1 MVRLQFAC
9 LVMLI
14 FIAVIYLSIRRV
26 KSYSHSLFTVSL
38 ILSVI
43 YTINDMISVYTVNH
57 LETVHP
63 LINRF
68 VHNLFMGS
76 LMVEVFI
83 FFMYTITLIYDDE
96 NDEQLKT
103 KRKKWTIPIVIAL
116 IAMMFLPLD
125 YIETEQGNYSMGPA
139 VIGTYGVI
147 AVYSVMIGKEL
158 LLHWKE
164 INKYKRTCVLFAYG
178 TQIVLSVYQAIVPTA
193 LTSSLGIA
201 LINLSVFLTVE
212 NPDVHMIEML
222 RMEKERADEA
232 NEAKSRFLSNVSHE
246 IRTPMNAIVGLT
258 EVLLRKEW
266 PSEEKGYLL
275 NIHNSGNALLNLIN
289 DLLDFSKIEAGKFE
303 IVDDNY
309 DMEQLLRDVRILG
322 KVRIGNK
329 KLELKMNID
338 PQLPKQLWGDGLRIR
353 QVIINIVN
361 NAIKYTEKGVVTLTV
376 KVVETEE
383 ERAKIY
389 ISVRDTG
396 QGIRQEELGKLFDAF
411 TQVDIKKNQGKEST
425 GLGLTISS
433 QLVELMGGRLDVV
446 SEYGS
451 GSDFFFTVWQGIRT
465 TEKMGDFHA
474 TSNQA
479 EDASKKI
486 YKCEYVAPDAHV
498 LVVEDNE
505 INQIVL
511 QAILEPLKLQIDFAE
526 NGKEALESIKSKK
539 YQVILMDHYMP
550 VMDGVETT
558 IAIRN
563 MEDEYYRKIPIIALT
578 ADAVEGTK
586 EQFFKIGMNDFL
598 TKPVD
603 TKKIC
608 KTLQKWLPSEYI
620 MKN

>member
-1 MVRLQFAC
+1 
-9 LVMLI
+9 
-14 FIAVIYLSIRRV
+14 
-26 KSYSHSLFTVSL
+26 
-38 ILSVI
+38 
-43 YTINDMISVYTVNH
+43 MISVYTVNH
-57 LETVHP
+57 LETVP
-63 LINRF
+63 PVVNRF

-76 LMVEVFI
+76 LMIEIFI
-83 FFMYTITLIYDDE
+83 FFSYTITLIYDRE
-96 NDEQLKT
+96 EELKK
-103 KRKKWTIPIVIAL
+103 KRKKWTVPIVIAL
-116 IAMMFLPLD
+116 VAMMFLPLD

-139 VIGTYGVI
+139 VIGTYGVV

-232 NEAKSRFLSNVSHE
+232 NAAKSRFLSNISHE

-303 IVDDNY
+303 IVDDTY
-309 DMEQLLRDVRILG
+309 DMEQLLRDVHILG

-353 QVIINIVN
+353 QVIINILN
-361 NAIKYTEKGVVTLTV
+361 NAIKYTEQGVVTLTV
-376 KVVETEE
+376 KIVETEE
-383 ERAKIY
+383 ERVKIY

-396 QGIRQEELGKLFDAF
+396 QGIRQEELSKLFDAF

-433 QLVELMGGRLDVV
+433 QLVELMGGRLEVA
-446 SEYGS
+446 SEYGR
-451 GSDFFFTVWQGIRT
+451 GSEFFFTVWQGICT

-474 TSNQA
+474 ASNQV
-479 EDASKKI
+479 EDISKNV
-486 YKCEYVAPDAHV
+486 YKCEYVAPNAHV

-511 QAILEPLKLQIDFAE
+511 QAILEPLKIQLDFAE
-526 NGKEALESIKSKK
+526 NGKEALEMIKNKK

-558 IAIRN
+558 IEIRN
-563 MEDEYYRKIPIIALT
+563 MEDQYYREIPIIALT

-586 EQFFKIGMNDFL
+586 EQFYKIGMNDFL
-598 TKPVD
+598 TKPVEM
-603 TKKIC
+603 KKIC
-608 KTLQKWLPSEYI
+608 KTLQEWIPSEYI
-620 MKN
+620 VKK

>member
-1 MVRLQFAC
+1 MVRLQLAC

-14 FIAVIYLSIRRV
+14 FIAVIYWSIRRV
-26 KSYSHSLFTVSL
+26 KSYSHRLFSVSL
-38 ILSVI
+38 ILSII

-63 LINRF
+63 VVNRF

-76 LMVEVFI
+76 LMIEIFI
-83 FFMYTITLIYDDE
+83 FFSYTITLIYDRE
-96 NDEQLKT
+96 EELKK
-103 KRKKWTIPIVIAL
+103 KRKKWTVPIVIAL
-116 IAMMFLPLD
+116 VAMMFLPLD

-139 VIGTYGVI
+139 VIGTYGVV

-232 NEAKSRFLSNVSHE
+232 NAAKSRFLSNISHE

-303 IVDDNY
+303 IVDDTY
-309 DMEQLLRDVRILG
+309 DMEQLLRDVHILG

-353 QVIINIVN
+353 QVIINILN
-361 NAIKYTEKGVVTLTV
+361 NAIKYTEQGVVTLTV
-376 KVVETEE
+376 KIVETEE
-383 ERAKIY
+383 ERVKIY

-396 QGIRQEELGKLFDAF
+396 QGIRQEELSKLFDAF

-433 QLVELMGGRLDVV
+433 QLVELMGGRLEVA
-446 SEYGS
+446 SEYGR
-451 GSDFFFTVWQGIRT
+451 GSEFFFTVWQGICT

-474 TSNQA
+474 ASNQV
-479 EDASKKI
+479 EDISKNV
-486 YKCEYVAPDAHV
+486 YKCEYVAPNAHV

-511 QAILEPLKLQIDFAE
+511 QAILEPLKIQLDFAE
-526 NGKEALESIKSKK
+526 NGKEALEMIKNKK

-558 IAIRN
+558 IEIRN
-563 MEDEYYRKIPIIALT
+563 MEDQYYREIPIIALT

-586 EQFFKIGMNDFL
+586 EQFYKIGMNDFL
-598 TKPVD
+598 TKPVEM
-603 TKKIC
+603 KKIC
-608 KTLQKWLPSEYI
+608 KTLQEWIPSEYI
-620 MKN
+620 VKK

>member
-14 FIAVIYLSIRRV
+14 FIAVIYWSIRRV
-26 KSYSHSLFTVSL
+26 KSYSHRLFSVSL
-38 ILSVI
+38 ILSII

-63 LINRF
+63 VVNRF

-76 LMVEVFI
+76 LMIEIFI
-83 FFMYTITLIYDDE
+83 FFSYTITLIYDRE
-96 NDEQLKT
+96 EELKK
-103 KRKKWTIPIVIAL
+103 KRKKWTVPIVIAL
-116 IAMMFLPLD
+116 VAMMFLPLD

-139 VIGTYGVI
+139 VIGTYGVV

-232 NEAKSRFLSNVSHE
+232 NAAKSRFLSNISHE

-303 IVDDNY
+303 IVDDTY
-309 DMEQLLRDVRILG
+309 DMEQLLRDVHILG

-353 QVIINIVN
+353 QVIINILN
-361 NAIKYTEKGVVTLTV
+361 NAIKYTEQGVVTLTV
-376 KVVETEE
+376 KIVETEE
-383 ERAKIY
+383 ERVKIY

-396 QGIRQEELGKLFDAF
+396 QGIRQEELSKLFDAF

-433 QLVELMGGRLDVV
+433 QLVELMGGRLEVA
-446 SEYGS
+446 SEYGR
-451 GSDFFFTVWQGIRT
+451 GSEFFFTVWQGICT

-474 TSNQA
+474 ASNQV
-479 EDASKKI
+479 EDISKNV
-486 YKCEYVAPDAHV
+486 YKCEYVAPKAHV

-511 QAILEPLKLQIDFAE
+511 QAILEPLKIQLDFAE
-526 NGKEALESIKSKK
+526 NGKEALEMIKNKK

-558 IAIRN
+558 IEIRN
-563 MEDEYYRKIPIIALT
+563 MEDQYYREIPIIALT

-586 EQFFKIGMNDFL
+586 EQFYKIGMNDFL
-598 TKPVD
+598 TKPVEM
-603 TKKIC
+603 KKIC
-608 KTLQKWLPSEYI
+608 KTLQEWIPSEYI
-620 MKN
+620 VKK

>member
-1 MVRLQFAC
+1 MFRLQLAC

-14 FIAVIYLSIRRV
+14 FISVIYLSIRRV
-26 KSYSHSLFTVSL
+26 KSYSHRLFTVSL
-38 ILSVI
+38 ILSII

-57 LETVHP
+57 LETVPP
-63 LINRF
+63 LVNRF

-76 LMVEVFI
+76 LMIEIYI
-83 FFMYTITLIYDDE
+83 FFSYTITLIYD
-96 NDEQLKT
+96 EQELKK

-116 IAMMFLPLD
+116 VAMVFLPLD

-178 TQIVLSVYQAIVPTA
+178 TQIILSVYQAIVPTA
-193 LTSSLGIA
+193 LTSSLGVA
-201 LINLSVFLTVE
+201 LNNLSVFLTVE

-303 IVDDNY
+303 IVNDTY
-309 DMEQLLRDVRILG
+309 DMEQLLRDVHILG

-338 PQLPKQLWGDGLRIR
+338 TQLPKQLWGDGLRIR
-353 QVIINIVN
+353 QVIINILS
-361 NAIKYTEKGVVTLTV
+361 NAIKYTEQGVVTLTV
-376 KVVETEE
+376 KIVETGEE
-383 ERAKIY
+383 SVKIY

-396 QGIRQEELGKLFDAF
+396 QGIRQEDLSKLFDAF
-411 TQVDIKKNQGKEST
+411 TQVDIKRNQGKEST

-465 TEKMGDFHA
+465 SEKMGDFHA
-474 TSNQA
+474 VSNQA
-479 EDASKKI
+479 EDVSKKV
-486 YKCEYVAPDAHV
+486 YQCDYVAPDAHV

-511 QAILEPLKLQIDFAE
+511 QAILEPLKIQLDFAE
-526 NGKEALESIKSKK
+526 NGKEALEMIKNKK

-558 IAIRN
+558 IEIRN
-563 MEDEYYRKIPIIALT
+563 MEEQYYREIPIIALT

-586 EQFFKIGMNDFL
+586 EQFYKIGMNDFL
-598 TKPVD
+598 TKPVEM
-603 TKKIC
+603 KKIC
-608 KTLQKWLPSEYI
+608 KTLQEWIPSEYI
-620 MKN
+620 VKNG

>member
-1 MVRLQFAC
+1 LVRLQFAC

-38 ILSVI
+38 ILSII

-76 LMVEVFI
+76 LMIEIFI
-83 FFMYTITLIYDDE
+83 FFLYTTTLIYDNE
-96 NDEQLKT
+96 EALKK
-103 KRKKWTIPIVIAL
+103 KRKKWTIPIFIAL

-125 YIETEQGNYSMGPA
+125 YIETEQGNYSMGLA

-147 AVYSVMIGKEL
+147 VVYFIMMGKEL

-193 LTSSLGIA
+193 LTSSLGIV

-212 NPDVHMIEML
+212 NPDVHVIEML

-258 EVLLRKEW
+258 EVLLRKDW

-303 IVDDNY
+303 IVDDTY
-309 DMEQLLRDVRILG
+309 DMEQLLRDVHILG

-353 QVIINIVN
+353 QVIINILN
-361 NAIKYTEKGVVTLTV
+361 NAIKYTEQGTVTLTV

-383 ERAKIY
+383 ERVKMY
-389 ISVRDTG
+389 VSVRDTG
-396 QGIRQEELGKLFDAF
+396 QGIRQEELSKLFDAF
-411 TQVDIKKNQGKEST
+411 TQVDVKKNQGKEST

-446 SEYGS
+446 SEYGK
-451 GSDFFFTVWQGIRT
+451 GSDFFFAVWQGIRT
-465 TEKMGDFHA
+465 TDKMGDFHA
-474 TSNQA
+474 ASNQV
-479 EDASKKI
+479 EDANKKV
-486 YKCEYVAPDAHV
+486 YKCEYVAPDAQV

-511 QAILEPLKLQIDFAE
+511 QAMLEPLKIQLDFAE
-526 NGKEALESIKSKK
+526 NGKEALEMIQHKK

-550 VMDGVETT
+550 VMDGVEAT
-558 IAIRN
+558 IEIRN

-586 EQFFKIGMNDFL
+586 EQFYKIGMNDFL

-603 TKKIC
+603 MKKMC
-608 KTLQKWLPSEYI
+608 KTLQKWIPSEYI
-620 MKN
+620 VRN

>member
-1 MVRLQFAC
+1 
-9 LVMLI
+9 
-14 FIAVIYLSIRRV
+14 
-26 KSYSHSLFTVSL
+26 
-38 ILSVI
+38 
-43 YTINDMISVYTVNH
+43 MISVYTVNH

-76 LMVEVFI
+76 LMIEIFI
-83 FFMYTITLIYDDE
+83 FFLYTTTLIYDNE
-96 NDEQLKT
+96 EELKK

-116 IAMMFLPLD
+116 FAMMFLPLD
-125 YIETEQGNYSMGPA
+125 YIETEQGNYSMGLA

-147 AVYSVMIGKEL
+147 AVYFVMMGKEL
-158 LLHWKE
+158 LFHWKE

-193 LTSSLGIA
+193 LTSSLGVV

-246 IRTPMNAIVGLT
+246 IRTPMNAVVGLT

-303 IVDDNY
+303 IVDDTY
-309 DMEQLLRDVRILG
+309 DMEQLLRDVHILG

-338 PQLPKQLWGDGLRIR
+338 SQLPKQLCGDGLRIR
-353 QVIINIVN
+353 QVIINILN
-361 NAIKYTEKGVVTLTV
+361 NAIKYTEQGVVTLTV
-376 KVVETEE
+376 KIVETEE
-383 ERAKIY
+383 ERVKIY

-396 QGIRQEELGKLFDAF
+396 QGIRQEELSKLFDAF

-433 QLVELMGGRLDVV
+433 QLVELMGGRLDVI
-446 SEYGS
+446 SEYGR

-474 TSNQA
+474 ASNQV
-479 EDASKKI
+479 EDVSKKV

-511 QAILEPLKLQIDFAE
+511 QATLEPLKIQLDFAE
-526 NGKEALESIKSKK
+526 NGKEALEMIKHKK

-558 IAIRN
+558 IEIRN

-586 EQFFKIGMNDFL
+586 EQFYKIGMNDFL

-603 TKKIC
+603 MKKIC
-608 KTLQKWLPSEYI
+608 KTLQKWIPSEYI
-620 MKN
+620 VKN

>member
-14 FIAVIYLSIRRV
+14 FIAVIYWSIRRV
-26 KSYSHSLFTVSL
+26 KSYSHRLFSVSL
-38 ILSVI
+38 ILSII

-63 LINRF
+63 VVNRF

-76 LMVEVFI
+76 LMIEIFI
-83 FFMYTITLIYDDE
+83 FFSYTITLIYDRE
-96 NDEQLKT
+96 EELKK
-103 KRKKWTIPIVIAL
+103 KRKKWTVPIVIAL
-116 IAMMFLPLD
+116 VAMMFLPLD

-139 VIGTYGVI
+139 VIGTYGVV

-232 NEAKSRFLSNVSHE
+232 NAAKSRFLSNISHE

-303 IVDDNY
+303 IVDDTY
-309 DMEQLLRDVRILG
+309 DMEQLLRDVHILG

-353 QVIINIVN
+353 QVIINILN
-361 NAIKYTEKGVVTLTV
+361 NAIKYTEQGVVTLTV
-376 KVVETEE
+376 KIVETEE
-383 ERAKIY
+383 ERVKIY

-396 QGIRQEELGKLFDAF
+396 QGIRQEELSKLFDAF

-433 QLVELMGGRLDVV
+433 QLVELMGGRLEVA
-446 SEYGS
+446 SEYGR
-451 GSDFFFTVWQGIRT
+451 GSEFFFTVWQGICT
-465 TEKMGDFHA
+465 TKKMGDFHA
-474 TSNQA
+474 ASNQV
-479 EDASKKI
+479 EDISKNV
-486 YKCEYVAPDAHV
+486 YKCEYVAPNAHV

-511 QAILEPLKLQIDFAE
+511 QAILEPLKIQLDFAE
-526 NGKEALESIKSKK
+526 NGKEALEMIKNKK

-558 IAIRN
+558 IEIRN
-563 MEDEYYRKIPIIALT
+563 MEDQYYREIPIIALT

-586 EQFFKIGMNDFL
+586 EQFYKIGMNDFL
-598 TKPVD
+598 TKPVEM
-603 TKKIC
+603 KKIC
-608 KTLQKWLPSEYI
+608 KTLQEWIPSEYI
-620 MKN
+620 VKK

>member
-14 FIAVIYLSIRRV
+14 FIAVIYWSIRRV
-26 KSYSHSLFTVSL
+26 KSYSHRLFSVSL
-38 ILSVI
+38 ILSII

-63 LINRF
+63 VVNRF

-76 LMVEVFI
+76 LMIEIFI
-83 FFMYTITLIYDDE
+83 FFSYTITLIYDRE
-96 NDEQLKT
+96 EELKK
-103 KRKKWTIPIVIAL
+103 KRKKWTVPIVIAL
-116 IAMMFLPLD
+116 VAMMFLPLD

-139 VIGTYGVI
+139 VIGTYGVV

-232 NEAKSRFLSNVSHE
+232 NAAKSRFLSNISHE

-303 IVDDNY
+303 IVDDTY
-309 DMEQLLRDVRILG
+309 DMEQLLRDVHILG

-353 QVIINIVN
+353 QVIINILN
-361 NAIKYTEKGVVTLTV
+361 NAIKYTEQGVVTLTV
-376 KVVETEE
+376 KIVETEE
-383 ERAKIY
+383 ERVKIY

-396 QGIRQEELGKLFDAF
+396 QGIRQEELSKLFDAF

-433 QLVELMGGRLDVV
+433 QLVELMGGRLEVA
-446 SEYGS
+446 SEYGR
-451 GSDFFFTVWQGIRT
+451 GSEFFFTVWQGICT

-474 TSNQA
+474 ASNQV
-479 EDASKKI
+479 EDISKNV
-486 YKCEYVAPDAHV
+486 YKCEYVAPNAHV

-511 QAILEPLKLQIDFAE
+511 QAILEPLKIQLDFAE
-526 NGKEALESIKSKK
+526 NGKEALEMIKNKK

-558 IAIRN
+558 IEIRN
-563 MEDEYYRKIPIIALT
+563 MEDQYYREIPIIALT

-586 EQFFKIGMNDFL
+586 EQFYKIGMNDFL
-598 TKPVD
+598 TKPVEM
-603 TKKIC
+603 KKIC
-608 KTLQKWLPSEYI
+608 KTLQEWIPSEYI
-620 MKN
+620 VKK

>member
-1 MVRLQFAC
+1 
-9 LVMLI
+9 MLI
-14 FIAVIYLSIRRV
+14 FIAIIYLSIRRV

-38 ILSVI
+38 ILSII
-43 YTINDMISVYTVNH
+43 YTVNDMISVYTVNH
-57 LETVHP
+57 LETIHP

-83 FFMYTITLIYDDE
+83 FFLYTTTLIYENEDE
-96 NDEQLKT
+96 LKK
-103 KRKKWTIPIVIAL
+103 KRKNWTIPIAIAL
-116 IAMMFLPLD
+116 VAMMFLPLD
-125 YIETEQGNYSMGPA
+125 YVETEKGNYSMGPA

-147 AVYSVMIGKEL
+147 AAYSVMIGKEL
-158 LLHWKE
+158 LLHWKD

-178 TQIVLSVYQAIVPTA
+178 TQIVLSVYQAFVPTA

-212 NPDVHMIEML
+212 NPDVHVIEML

-232 NEAKSRFLSNVSHE
+232 NAAKSKFLSNVSHE

-303 IVDDNY
+303 VVEDTY
-309 DMEQLLRDVRILG
+309 DMEQLLRDIHILG
-322 KVRIGNK
+322 KVRIGNRK
-329 KLELKMNID
+329 IELKMNID
-338 PQLPKQLWGDGLRIR
+338 PQLPKLLWGDGLRVR
-353 QVIINIVN
+353 QVIINILN
-361 NAIKYTEKGVVTLTV
+361 NAIKYTEKGVITLTV
-376 KVVETEE
+376 KIVETEE
-383 ERAKIY
+383 ERVKMY
-389 ISVRDTG
+389 VSVRDTG
-396 QGIRQEELGKLFDAF
+396 QGIRQEELSKLFDAF

-446 SEYGS
+446 SEYGR
-451 GSDFFFTVWQGIRT
+451 GSDFFFAIWQGIRT

-474 TSNQA
+474 ISNQG
-479 EDASKKI
+479 EDADKKV
-486 YKCEYVAPDAHV
+486 YKSEYTAPEVQV

-511 QAILEPLKLQIDFAE
+511 QAMLEPLKFQLDFAD
-526 NGKEALESIKSKK
+526 NGKEALEKIKQKK
-539 YQVILMDHYMP
+539 YHVILMDHYMP

-563 MEDEYYRKIPIIALT
+563 MEDEYYHKIPIIALT

-586 EQFFKIGMNDFL
+586 EQFFEIGMNDFL

-603 TKKIC
+603 MKKIC
-608 KTLQKWLPSEYI
+608 KTLQKWIPSEYI
-620 MKN
+620 VKN

>member
-1 MVRLQFAC
+1 
-9 LVMLI
+9 
-14 FIAVIYLSIRRV
+14 
-26 KSYSHSLFTVSL
+26 
-38 ILSVI
+38 
-43 YTINDMISVYTVNH
+43 
-57 LETVHP
+57 
-63 LINRF
+63 
-68 VHNLFMGS
+68 
-76 LMVEVFI
+76 
-83 FFMYTITLIYDDE
+83 
-96 NDEQLKT
+96 
-103 KRKKWTIPIVIAL
+103 
-116 IAMMFLPLD
+116 
-125 YIETEQGNYSMGPA
+125 MGPA

-178 TQIVLSVYQAIVPTA
+178 TQIILSVYQAIVPTA
-193 LTSSLGIA
+193 LTSSLGVA
-201 LINLSVFLTVE
+201 LNNLSVFLTVE

-303 IVDDNY
+303 IVNDTY
-309 DMEQLLRDVRILG
+309 DMEQLLRDVHILG

-353 QVIINIVN
+353 QVIINILS
-361 NAIKYTEKGVVTLTV
+361 NAIKYTEQGVVTLTV
-376 KVVETEE
+376 KVVEAEE
-383 ERAKIY
+383 ERVKLY

-396 QGIRQEELGKLFDAF
+396 QGIRQEDLSKLFDAF
-411 TQVDIKKNQGKEST
+411 TQVDIKRNQGKEST

-465 TEKMGDFHA
+465 SEKMGDFHA
-474 TSNQA
+474 VSNQA
-479 EDASKKI
+479 EDVSKKV
-486 YKCEYVAPDAHV
+486 YQCDYVAPDAHV

-511 QAILEPLKLQIDFAE
+511 QAILEPLKIQLDFAE
-526 NGKEALESIKSKK
+526 NGKEALEMIKNKK

-558 IAIRN
+558 IEIRN
-563 MEDEYYRKIPIIALT
+563 MEDQYYREIPIIALT

-586 EQFFKIGMNDFL
+586 EQFYKIGMNDFL
-598 TKPVD
+598 TKPVEM
-603 TKKIC
+603 KKIC
-608 KTLQKWLPSEYI
+608 KTLQEWIPSEYI
-620 MKN
+620 VKNG

>member
-1 MVRLQFAC
+1 
-9 LVMLI
+9 
-14 FIAVIYLSIRRV
+14 
-26 KSYSHSLFTVSL
+26 
-38 ILSVI
+38 
-43 YTINDMISVYTVNH
+43 MISVYTVNH
-57 LETVHP
+57 LETVPP
-63 LINRF
+63 LVNRF

-76 LMVEVFI
+76 LMIEIFI
-83 FFMYTITLIYDDE
+83 FFSYTITLIYDRE
-96 NDEQLKT
+96 EELKK
-103 KRKKWTIPIVIAL
+103 KRKKWTVPIVIAL
-116 IAMMFLPLD
+116 VAMMFLPLD

-139 VIGTYGVI
+139 VIGTYGVV

-193 LTSSLGIA
+193 LTSSLGIT

-232 NEAKSRFLSNVSHE
+232 NVAKSRFLSNISHE

-266 PSEEKGYLL
+266 PAEEKGYLL

-303 IVDDNY
+303 IVDDTY
-309 DMEQLLRDVRILG
+309 DMEQLLRDVHILG

-329 KLELKMNID
+329 KLELKMDID

-353 QVIINIVN
+353 QVIINILS
-361 NAIKYTEKGVVTLTV
+361 NAIKYTEQGVVTLTV
-376 KVVETEE
+376 KIVETEE
-383 ERAKIY
+383 ERVKLY
-389 ISVRDTG
+389 ISVCDTG
-396 QGIRQEELGKLFDAF
+396 QGIRQEDLSKLFDAF
-411 TQVDIKKNQGKEST
+411 TQVDIKRNQGKEST

-465 TEKMGDFHA
+465 SEKMGDFQA
-474 TSNQA
+474 VSNQA
-479 EDASKKI
+479 EDVSKKV
-486 YKCEYVAPDAHV
+486 YQCDYVAPDAHV

-511 QAILEPLKLQIDFAE
+511 QAILEPLKIQLDFAE
-526 NGKEALESIKSKK
+526 NGKEALEMIKNKK

-558 IAIRN
+558 IEIRN
-563 MEDEYYRKIPIIALT
+563 MEDQYYREIPIIALT

-586 EQFFKIGMNDFL
+586 EQFYKIGMNDFL
-598 TKPVD
+598 TKPVEM
-603 TKKIC
+603 KKIC
-608 KTLQKWLPSEYI
+608 KTLQEWIPSEYI
-620 MKN
+620 VKK

>member
-1 MVRLQFAC
+1 MVRLLFAC

-38 ILSVI
+38 ILSII
-43 YTINDMISVYTVNH
+43 YTINDMISIYTVNH
-57 LETVHP
+57 LEMVHP

-76 LMVEVFI
+76 LMIEIFI
-83 FFMYTITLIYDDE
+83 FFLYTTTLIYDNE
-96 NDEQLKT
+96 EELKK
-103 KRKKWTIPIVIAL
+103 KRKKWTIPIFVAL
-116 IAMMFLPLD
+116 VAMMFLPLD
-125 YIETEQGNYSMGPA
+125 YIETEQGNYSMGLA

-147 AVYSVMIGKEL
+147 AVYFVMMGKEL
-158 LLHWKE
+158 LLHWKA

-193 LTSSLGIA
+193 LTSSLGVV

-212 NPDVHMIEML
+212 NPDVHVIEML

-303 IVDDNY
+303 IVDDTY
-309 DMEQLLRDVRILG
+309 DMEQLLRDVHILG

-338 PQLPKQLWGDGLRIR
+338 SQLPKQLWGDGLRIR
-353 QVIINIVN
+353 QVIINILN
-361 NAIKYTEKGVVTLTV
+361 NAIKYTEQGTVTLTV

-383 ERAKIY
+383 ERVKMY
-389 ISVRDTG
+389 VSVRDTG
-396 QGIRQEELGKLFDAF
+396 QGIRQEELSKLFDAF
-411 TQVDIKKNQGKEST
+411 TQVDVKKNQGKEST

-446 SEYGS
+446 SEYGR

-474 TSNQA
+474 ASNQV
-479 EDASKKI
+479 EDASKKV

-511 QAILEPLKLQIDFAE
+511 QAILGPLKIQLDFAE
-526 NGKEALESIKSKK
+526 NGKEALEMIKHKK

-558 IAIRN
+558 IEIRN

-578 ADAVEGTK
+578 ADAVEETK
-586 EQFFKIGMNDFL
+586 EQFYKIGMNDFL

-603 TKKIC
+603 MKTIC
-608 KTLQKWLPSEYI
+608 KTLQKWIPSEYI
-620 MKN
+620 VKN

>member
-14 FIAVIYLSIRRV
+14 FIAVIYWSIRRV
-26 KSYSHSLFTVSL
+26 KSYSHRLFTVSL
-38 ILSVI
+38 ILSSI

-57 LETVHP
+57 LETVPP
-63 LINRF
+63 LVNRF

-76 LMVEVFI
+76 LMIEIFI
-83 FFMYTITLIYDDE
+83 FFSYTITLIYDRE
-96 NDEQLKT
+96 EELKK
-103 KRKKWTIPIVIAL
+103 KRKKWTVPIVIAL
-116 IAMMFLPLD
+116 VAMMFLPLD

-139 VIGTYGVI
+139 VIGTYGVV

-232 NEAKSRFLSNVSHE
+232 NAAKSRFLSNISHE

-303 IVDDNY
+303 IVDDTY
-309 DMEQLLRDVRILG
+309 DMEQLLRDVHILG

-353 QVIINIVN
+353 QVIINILN
-361 NAIKYTEKGVVTLTV
+361 NAIKYTEQGVVTLTV
-376 KVVETEE
+376 KIVETEE
-383 ERAKIY
+383 ERVKIY

-396 QGIRQEELGKLFDAF
+396 QGIRQEELSKLFDAF

-433 QLVELMGGRLDVV
+433 QLVELMGGRLEVA
-446 SEYGS
+446 SEYGR
-451 GSDFFFTVWQGIRT
+451 GSEFFFTVWQGICT

-474 TSNQA
+474 ASNQV
-479 EDASKKI
+479 EDISKNV
-486 YKCEYVAPDAHV
+486 YKCEYVAPNAHV

-511 QAILEPLKLQIDFAE
+511 QAILEPLKIQLDFAE
-526 NGKEALESIKSKK
+526 NGKEALEMIKNKK

-558 IAIRN
+558 IEIRN
-563 MEDEYYRKIPIIALT
+563 MEDQYYREIPIIALT

-586 EQFFKIGMNDFL
+586 EQFYKIGMNDFL
-598 TKPVD
+598 TKPVEM
-603 TKKIC
+603 KKIC
-608 KTLQKWLPSEYI
+608 KTLQEWIPSEYI
-620 MKN
+620 VKK

>member
-14 FIAVIYLSIRRV
+14 FIAVIYWSIRRV
-26 KSYSHSLFTVSL
+26 KSYSHRLFSVSL
-38 ILSVI
+38 ILSII

-57 LETVHP
+57 LETVP
-63 LINRF
+63 PVVNRS

-76 LMVEVFI
+76 LMIEIFI
-83 FFMYTITLIYDDE
+83 FFSYTITLIYDRE
-96 NDEQLKT
+96 EELKK
-103 KRKKWTIPIVIAL
+103 KRKKWTVPIVIAL
-116 IAMMFLPLD
+116 VAMMFLPLD

-139 VIGTYGVI
+139 VIGTYGVV

-232 NEAKSRFLSNVSHE
+232 NAAKSRFLSNISHE

-266 PSEEKGYLL
+266 PAEEKGYLL

-303 IVDDNY
+303 IVDDTY
-309 DMEQLLRDVRILG
+309 DMEQLLRDVHILG

-353 QVIINIVN
+353 QVIINILN
-361 NAIKYTEKGVVTLTV
+361 NAIKYTEQGVVTLTV
-376 KVVETEE
+376 KIVETEE
-383 ERAKIY
+383 ERVKIY

-396 QGIRQEELGKLFDAF
+396 QGIRQEDLSKLFDAF

-433 QLVELMGGRLDVV
+433 QLVELMGGRLEVA
-446 SEYGS
+446 SEYGR
-451 GSDFFFTVWQGIRT
+451 GSEFFFTVWQGICT

-474 TSNQA
+474 ASNQV
-479 EDASKKI
+479 EDISKNV
-486 YKCEYVAPDAHV
+486 YKCEYVAPNAHV

-511 QAILEPLKLQIDFAE
+511 QAILEPLKIQLDFAE
-526 NGKEALESIKSKK
+526 NGKEALEMIKNKK

-558 IAIRN
+558 IEIRN
-563 MEDEYYRKIPIIALT
+563 MEDQYYREIPIIALT

-586 EQFFKIGMNDFL
+586 EQFYKIGMNDFL
-598 TKPVD
+598 TKPVEM
-603 TKKIC
+603 KKIC
-608 KTLQKWLPSEYI
+608 KTLQEWIPSEYI
-620 MKN
+620 VKK

>member
-38 ILSVI
+38 ILSII

-76 LMVEVFI
+76 LMIEIFI
-83 FFMYTITLIYDDE
+83 FFLYTTTLIYDNE
-96 NDEQLKT
+96 EALKK
-103 KRKKWTIPIVIAL
+103 KRKKWTIPIFIAL

-125 YIETEQGNYSMGPA
+125 YIETEQGNYSMGLA

-147 AVYSVMIGKEL
+147 VVYFIMMGKEL

-193 LTSSLGIA
+193 LTSSLGIV

-212 NPDVHMIEML
+212 NPDVHVIEML

-258 EVLLRKEW
+258 EVLLRKDW

-303 IVDDNY
+303 IVDDTY
-309 DMEQLLRDVRILG
+309 DMEQLLRDVHILG

-353 QVIINIVN
+353 QVIINILN
-361 NAIKYTEKGVVTLTV
+361 NAIKYTEQGTVTLTV

-383 ERAKIY
+383 ERVKMY
-389 ISVRDTG
+389 VSVRDTG
-396 QGIRQEELGKLFDAF
+396 QGIRQEELSKLFDAF
-411 TQVDIKKNQGKEST
+411 TQVDVKKNQGKEST

-446 SEYGS
+446 SEYGK
-451 GSDFFFTVWQGIRT
+451 GSDFFFAVWQGIRT
-465 TEKMGDFHA
+465 TDKMGDFHA
-474 TSNQA
+474 ASNQV
-479 EDASKKI
+479 EDANKKV
-486 YKCEYVAPDAHV
+486 YKCEYVAPDAQV

-511 QAILEPLKLQIDFAE
+511 QAMLEPLKIQLDFAE
-526 NGKEALESIKSKK
+526 NGKEALEMIQHKK

-550 VMDGVETT
+550 VMDGVEAT
-558 IAIRN
+558 IEIRN

-586 EQFFKIGMNDFL
+586 EQFYKIGMNDFL

-603 TKKIC
+603 MKKMC
-608 KTLQKWLPSEYI
+608 KTLQKWIPSEYI
-620 MKN
+620 VRN

>member
-14 FIAVIYLSIRRV
+14 FIAVIYWSIRRV
-26 KSYSHSLFTVSL
+26 KSYSHRLFTVSL
-38 ILSVI
+38 ILSSI

-57 LETVHP
+57 LETVPP
-63 LINRF
+63 LVNRF

-76 LMVEVFI
+76 LMIEIFI
-83 FFMYTITLIYDDE
+83 FFSYTITLIYDRE
-96 NDEQLKT
+96 EELKK
-103 KRKKWTIPIVIAL
+103 KRKKWTVPIVIAL
-116 IAMMFLPLD
+116 VAMMFLPLD

-139 VIGTYGVI
+139 VIGTYGVV

-193 LTSSLGIA
+193 LTSSLGIT

-232 NEAKSRFLSNVSHE
+232 NVAKSRFLSNISHE

-266 PSEEKGYLL
+266 PAEEKGYLL

-303 IVDDNY
+303 IVDDTY
-309 DMEQLLRDVRILG
+309 DMEQLLRDVHILG

-329 KLELKMNID
+329 KLELKMDID

-353 QVIINIVN
+353 QVIINILS
-361 NAIKYTEKGVVTLTV
+361 NAIKYTEQGVVTLTV
-376 KVVETEE
+376 KIVETEE
-383 ERAKIY
+383 ERVKLY
-389 ISVRDTG
+389 ISVCDTG
-396 QGIRQEELGKLFDAF
+396 QGIRQEDLSKLFDAF
-411 TQVDIKKNQGKEST
+411 TQVDIKRNQGKEST

-465 TEKMGDFHA
+465 SEKMGDFQA
-474 TSNQA
+474 VSNQA
-479 EDASKKI
+479 EDVSKKV
-486 YKCEYVAPDAHV
+486 YQCDYVAPDAHV

-511 QAILEPLKLQIDFAE
+511 QAILEPLKIQLDFAE
-526 NGKEALESIKSKK
+526 NGKEALEMIKNKK

-558 IAIRN
+558 IEIRN
-563 MEDEYYRKIPIIALT
+563 MEDQYYREIPIIALT

-586 EQFFKIGMNDFL
+586 EQFYKIGMNDFL
-598 TKPVD
+598 TKPVEM
-603 TKKIC
+603 KKIC
-608 KTLQKWLPSEYI
+608 KTLQEWIPSEYI
-620 MKN
+620 VKK

>member
-1 MVRLQFAC
+1 
-9 LVMLI
+9 
-14 FIAVIYLSIRRV
+14 
-26 KSYSHSLFTVSL
+26 
-38 ILSVI
+38 
-43 YTINDMISVYTVNH
+43 MISVYTVNH

-63 LINRF
+63 VVNRF

-76 LMVEVFI
+76 LMIEIFI
-83 FFMYTITLIYDDE
+83 FFSYTITLIYDRE
-96 NDEQLKT
+96 EELKK
-103 KRKKWTIPIVIAL
+103 KRKKWTVPIVIAL
-116 IAMMFLPLD
+116 VAMMFLPLD

-139 VIGTYGVI
+139 VIGTYGVV

-232 NEAKSRFLSNVSHE
+232 NAAKSRFLSNISHE

-303 IVDDNY
+303 IVDDTY
-309 DMEQLLRDVRILG
+309 DMEQLLRDVHILG

-353 QVIINIVN
+353 QVIINILN
-361 NAIKYTEKGVVTLTV
+361 NAIKYTEQGVVTLTV
-376 KVVETEE
+376 KIVETEE
-383 ERAKIY
+383 ERVKIY

-396 QGIRQEELGKLFDAF
+396 QGIRQEELSKLFDAF

-433 QLVELMGGRLDVV
+433 QLVELMGGRLEVA
-446 SEYGS
+446 SEYGR
-451 GSDFFFTVWQGIRT
+451 GSEFFFTVWQGICT
-465 TEKMGDFHA
+465 TKKMGDFHA
-474 TSNQA
+474 ASNQV
-479 EDASKKI
+479 EDISKNV
-486 YKCEYVAPDAHV
+486 YKCEYVAPNAHV

-511 QAILEPLKLQIDFAE
+511 QAILEPLKIQLDFAE
-526 NGKEALESIKSKK
+526 NGKEALEMIKNKK

-558 IAIRN
+558 IEIRN
-563 MEDEYYRKIPIIALT
+563 MEDQYYREIPIIALT

-586 EQFFKIGMNDFL
+586 EQFYKIGMNDFL
-598 TKPVD
+598 TKPVEM
-603 TKKIC
+603 KKIC
-608 KTLQKWLPSEYI
+608 KTLQEWIPSEYI
-620 MKN
+620 VKK

>member
-1 MVRLQFAC
+1 
-9 LVMLI
+9 MLI
-14 FIAVIYLSIRRV
+14 FISVIYLSIRRV
-26 KSYSHSLFTVSL
+26 KSYSHRLFTVSL
-38 ILSVI
+38 ILSII

-57 LETVHP
+57 LETVPP
-63 LINRF
+63 LVNRF

-76 LMVEVFI
+76 LMIEIYI
-83 FFMYTITLIYDDE
+83 FFSYTITLIYD
-96 NDEQLKT
+96 EQELKK

-116 IAMMFLPLD
+116 VAMVFLPLD

-147 AVYSVMIGKEL
+147 TVYSVMIGKEL

-178 TQIVLSVYQAIVPTA
+178 TQIILSVYQAIVPTA
-193 LTSSLGIA
+193 LTSSLGVA
-201 LINLSVFLTVE
+201 LNNLSVFLTVE

-303 IVDDNY
+303 IVNDTY
-309 DMEQLLRDVRILG
+309 DMEQLLRDVHILG

-353 QVIINIVN
+353 QVIINILS
-361 NAIKYTEKGVVTLTV
+361 NAIKYTEQGVVTLTV
-376 KVVETEE
+376 KIVETGEE
-383 ERAKIY
+383 SVKIY

-396 QGIRQEELGKLFDAF
+396 QGIRQEDLSKLFDAF
-411 TQVDIKKNQGKEST
+411 TQVDIKRNQGKEST

-465 TEKMGDFHA
+465 SEKMGDFHA
-474 TSNQA
+474 VSNQA
-479 EDASKKI
+479 EDVSKKV
-486 YKCEYVAPDAHV
+486 YQCDYVAPDAHV

-511 QAILEPLKLQIDFAE
+511 QAILEPLKIQLDFAE
-526 NGKEALESIKSKK
+526 NGKEALEMIKNKK

-558 IAIRN
+558 IEIRN
-563 MEDEYYRKIPIIALT
+563 MEDQYYREIPIIALT

-586 EQFFKIGMNDFL
+586 EQFYKIGMNDFL
-598 TKPVD
+598 TKPVEM
-603 TKKIC
+603 KKIC
-608 KTLQKWLPSEYI
+608 KTLQEWIPSEYI
-620 MKN
+620 VKNG

>member
-26 KSYSHSLFTVSL
+26 KSYSHRLFTVSL
-38 ILSVI
+38 FLSIV
-43 YTINDMISVYTVNH
+43 YTVNDMISVYTVNH
-57 LETVHP
+57 LEIVHP
-63 LINRF
+63 WVNRF

-83 FFMYTITLIYDDE
+83 FFLYTTTLIYE
-96 NDEQLKT
+96 NEEELKK
-103 KRKKWTIPIVIAL
+103 KRKKWTIPIVVAL
-116 IAMMFLPLD
+116 VAMMFLPLD
-125 YIETEQGNYSMGPA
+125 YIETEQGNYSMGLA

-147 AVYSVMIGKEL
+147 AAYSVMIGKEL
-158 LLHWKE
+158 LVHWKE
-164 INKYKRTCVLFAYG
+164 INKYKRSCVLFGYG
-178 TQIVLSVYQAIVPTA
+178 TQIVLAIYQAFVPTA

-222 RMEKERADEA
+222 RLEKERADEA
-232 NEAKSRFLSNVSHE
+232 NAAKSKFLSNVSHE

-303 IVDDNY
+303 IVEDTY
-309 DMEQLLRDVRILG
+309 DMEQLLRDIHILG
-322 KVRIGNK
+322 KVRIGNRK
-329 KLELKMNID
+329 IDLKMNID
-338 PQLPKQLWGDGLRIR
+338 PQLPKQLWGDGLRVR
-353 QVIINIVN
+353 QVIINILN
-361 NAIKYTEKGVVTLTV
+361 NAIKYTEKGVITLTV
-376 KVVETEE
+376 KIVETEE
-383 ERAKIY
+383 ERVKIY

-396 QGIRQEELGKLFDAF
+396 QGIRQEELSKLFDAF

-446 SEYGS
+446 SEYEK
-451 GSDFFFTVWQGIRT
+451 GSDFFFTIWQGIRT

-479 EDASKKI
+479 EDVDKKV
-486 YKCEYVAPDAHV
+486 YKSEYTAPNAQV

-511 QAILEPLKLQIDFAE
+511 QAMLEPLKFQLDFAD
-526 NGKEALESIKSKK
+526 NGKEALEKIKQKK
-539 YQVILMDHYMP
+539 YHVILMDHYMP

-558 IAIRN
+558 ITIRN

-586 EQFFKIGMNDFL
+586 EQFFEMGMNDFL

-603 TKKIC
+603 MKKIC
-608 KTLQKWLPSEYI
+608 KTLQKWIPSEYI
-620 MKN
+620 VKN

>member
-26 KSYSHSLFTVSL
+26 KSYSHRLFTVSL
-38 ILSVI
+38 FLSIV
-43 YTINDMISVYTVNH
+43 YTVNDMISVYTVNH
-57 LETVHP
+57 LEIVHP
-63 LINRF
+63 WVNRF

-83 FFMYTITLIYDDE
+83 FFLYTTTLIYE
-96 NDEQLKT
+96 NEEELKK
-103 KRKKWTIPIVIAL
+103 KRKKWTIPIVVAL
-116 IAMMFLPLD
+116 VAMMFLPLD
-125 YIETEQGNYSMGPA
+125 YIETEQGNYSMGLA

-147 AVYSVMIGKEL
+147 AAYSVMIGKEL
-158 LLHWKE
+158 LVHWKE
-164 INKYKRTCVLFAYG
+164 INKYKRSCVLFGYG
-178 TQIVLSVYQAIVPTA
+178 TQIVLAIYQAFVPTA

-222 RMEKERADEA
+222 RLEKERADEA
-232 NEAKSRFLSNVSHE
+232 NAAKSKFLSNVSHE

-303 IVDDNY
+303 IVEDTY
-309 DMEQLLRDVRILG
+309 DMEQLLRDIHILG
-322 KVRIGNK
+322 KVRIGNRK
-329 KLELKMNID
+329 IDLKMNID
-338 PQLPKQLWGDGLRIR
+338 PQLPKQLWGDGLRVR
-353 QVIINIVN
+353 QVIINILN
-361 NAIKYTEKGVVTLTV
+361 NAIKYTEKGVITLTV
-376 KVVETEE
+376 KIVETEE
-383 ERAKIY
+383 ERVKIY

-396 QGIRQEELGKLFDAF
+396 QGIRQEELSKLFDAF

-446 SEYGS
+446 SEYEK
-451 GSDFFFTVWQGIRT
+451 GSDFFFTIWQGIRT

-479 EDASKKI
+479 EDVDKKV
-486 YKCEYVAPDAHV
+486 YKSEYTAPNAQV

-511 QAILEPLKLQIDFAE
+511 QAMLEPLKFQLDFAD
-526 NGKEALESIKSKK
+526 NGKEALEKIKQKK
-539 YQVILMDHYMP
+539 YHVILMDHYMP

-558 IAIRN
+558 ITIRN

-586 EQFFKIGMNDFL
+586 EQFFEIGMNDFL

-603 TKKIC
+603 MKKIC
-608 KTLQKWLPSEYI
+608 KTLQKWIPSEYI
-620 MKN
+620 VKN

>member
-1 MVRLQFAC
+1 MVRLQLAC

-14 FIAVIYLSIRRV
+14 FIAVIYWSIRRV
-26 KSYSHSLFTVSL
+26 KSYSHRLFSVSL
-38 ILSVI
+38 ILSII

-57 LETVHP
+57 LETVP
-63 LINRF
+63 PVVNRS

-76 LMVEVFI
+76 LMIEIFI
-83 FFMYTITLIYDDE
+83 FFSYTITLIYDRE
-96 NDEQLKT
+96 EELKK
-103 KRKKWTIPIVIAL
+103 KRKKWTVPIVIAL
-116 IAMMFLPLD
+116 VAMMFLPLD

-139 VIGTYGVI
+139 VIGTYGVV

-232 NEAKSRFLSNVSHE
+232 NAAKSRFLSNISHE

-266 PSEEKGYLL
+266 PAEEKGYLL

-303 IVDDNY
+303 IVDDTY
-309 DMEQLLRDVRILG
+309 DMEQLLRDVHILG

-353 QVIINIVN
+353 QVIINILN
-361 NAIKYTEKGVVTLTV
+361 NAIKYTEQGVVTLTV
-376 KVVETEE
+376 KIVETEE
-383 ERAKIY
+383 ERVKIY

-396 QGIRQEELGKLFDAF
+396 QGIRQEDLSKLFDAF

-433 QLVELMGGRLDVV
+433 QLVELMGGRLEVA
-446 SEYGS
+446 SEYGR
-451 GSDFFFTVWQGIRT
+451 GSEFFFTVWQGICT

-474 TSNQA
+474 ASNQV
-479 EDASKKI
+479 EDISKNV
-486 YKCEYVAPDAHV
+486 YKCEYVAPNAHV

-511 QAILEPLKLQIDFAE
+511 QAILEPLKIQLDFAE
-526 NGKEALESIKSKK
+526 NGKEALEMIKNKK

-558 IAIRN
+558 IEIRN
-563 MEDEYYRKIPIIALT
+563 MEDQYYREIPIIALT

-586 EQFFKIGMNDFL
+586 EQFYKIGMNDFL
-598 TKPVD
+598 TKPVEM
-603 TKKIC
+603 KKIC
-608 KTLQKWLPSEYI
+608 KTLQEWIPSEYI
-620 MKN
+620 VKK

>member
-14 FIAVIYLSIRRV
+14 FIAVIYWSIRRV
-26 KSYSHSLFTVSL
+26 KSYSHRLFSVSL
-38 ILSVI
+38 ILSII

-57 LETVHP
+57 LETVP
-63 LINRF
+63 PVVNRF

-76 LMVEVFI
+76 LMIEIFI
-83 FFMYTITLIYDDE
+83 FFSYTITLIYDRE
-96 NDEQLKT
+96 EELKK
-103 KRKKWTIPIVIAL
+103 KRKKWTVPIVIAL
-116 IAMMFLPLD
+116 VAMMFLPLD

-139 VIGTYGVI
+139 VIGTYGVV

-232 NEAKSRFLSNVSHE
+232 NAAKSRFLSNISHE

-303 IVDDNY
+303 IVDDTY
-309 DMEQLLRDVRILG
+309 DMEQLLRDVHILG

-353 QVIINIVN
+353 QVIINILN
-361 NAIKYTEKGVVTLTV
+361 NAIKYTEQGVVTLTV
-376 KVVETEE
+376 KIVETEE
-383 ERAKIY
+383 ERVKIY

-396 QGIRQEELGKLFDAF
+396 QGIRQEELSKLFDAF

-433 QLVELMGGRLDVV
+433 QLVELMGGRLEVA
-446 SEYGS
+446 SEYGR
-451 GSDFFFTVWQGIRT
+451 GSEFFFTVWQGICT

-474 TSNQA
+474 ASNQV
-479 EDASKKI
+479 EDISKNV
-486 YKCEYVAPDAHV
+486 YKCEYVAPNAHV

-511 QAILEPLKLQIDFAE
+511 QAILEPLKIQLDFAE
-526 NGKEALESIKSKK
+526 NGKEALEMIKNKK

-558 IAIRN
+558 IEIRN
-563 MEDEYYRKIPIIALT
+563 MEDQYYREIPIIALT

-586 EQFFKIGMNDFL
+586 EQFYKIGMNDFL
-598 TKPVD
+598 TKPVEM
-603 TKKIC
+603 KKIC
-608 KTLQKWLPSEYI
+608 KTLQEWIPSEYI
-620 MKN
+620 VKK

>member
-14 FIAVIYLSIRRV
+14 FIAVIYWSIRRV
-26 KSYSHSLFTVSL
+26 KSYSHRLFSVSL
-38 ILSVI
+38 ILSII

-63 LINRF
+63 VVNRF

-76 LMVEVFI
+76 LMIEIFI
-83 FFMYTITLIYDDE
+83 FFSYTITLIYDRE
-96 NDEQLKT
+96 EELKK
-103 KRKKWTIPIVIAL
+103 KRKKWTVPIVIAL
-116 IAMMFLPLD
+116 VAMMFLPLD

-139 VIGTYGVI
+139 VIGTYGVV

-193 LTSSLGIA
+193 LTSSLGIT

-232 NEAKSRFLSNVSHE
+232 NVAKSRFLSNISHE

-303 IVDDNY
+303 IVDDTY
-309 DMEQLLRDVRILG
+309 DMEQLLRDVHILG

-353 QVIINIVN
+353 QVIINILN
-361 NAIKYTEKGVVTLTV
+361 NAIKYTEQGVVTLTV
-376 KVVETEE
+376 KIVETEE
-383 ERAKIY
+383 ERVKIY

-396 QGIRQEELGKLFDAF
+396 QGIRQEDLSKLFDAF

-433 QLVELMGGRLDVV
+433 QLVELMGGRLEVA
-446 SEYGS
+446 SEYGR
-451 GSDFFFTVWQGIRT
+451 GSEFFFTVWQGICT

-474 TSNQA
+474 ASNQV
-479 EDASKKI
+479 EDISKNV
-486 YKCEYVAPDAHV
+486 YKCEYVAPNAHV

-511 QAILEPLKLQIDFAE
+511 QAILEPLKIQLDFAE
-526 NGKEALESIKSKK
+526 NGKEALEMIKNKK

-558 IAIRN
+558 IEIRN
-563 MEDEYYRKIPIIALT
+563 MEDQYYREIPIIALT

-586 EQFFKIGMNDFL
+586 EQFYKIGMNDFL
-598 TKPVD
+598 TKPVEM
-603 TKKIC
+603 KKIC
-608 KTLQKWLPSEYI
+608 KTLQEWIPSEYI
-620 MKN
+620 VKK